1 MAGLAFT
8 KMHGLGNDFVLLD
21 LRGGRPAPDRALVQA
36 MADRHRGVGFDQLIT
51 IEDAARADCAF
62 RYRIWNRDGSEAEQ
76 CGNGARCVVAWLA
89 ADGAVAGDTL
99 VLEAPGGKRIDAERR
114 ADGGIRLAMGVPDF
128 DPAAVAFEAAA
139 DAPMHVLD
147 IYEGKTELGVVSM
160 GNPHAVIEV
169 RDIDGAMVE
178 RIGPRIERHPAFRNG
193 CNVGFVQRVDAGHL
207 KLRVWERGVG
217 ETEACGSGAC
227 AAMAVLRRRNRVAAS
242 VAVDLPGGR
251 LTIDWAGP
259 GQPLYKTGPA
269 TFVFDGVWRR

>member
-21 LRGGRPAPDRALVQA
+21 LRGGRPAPERALVQA

-51 IEDAARADCAF
+51 IEDAARDDCAF
-62 RYRIWNRDGSEAEQ
+62 GYRIWNRDGSAAEQ

-89 ADGAVAGDTL
+89 EAGAVAGAA
-99 VLEAPGGKRIDAERR
+99 VALEAPGGKRIDAERH
-114 ADGGIRLAMGVPDF
+114 ADGTIRLAMGVPDF
-128 DPAAVAFEAAA
+128 DPAAVGFAAA
-139 DAPMHVLD
+139 GDAPVHTLD

-169 RDIDGAMVE
+169 RDVDTALVD
-178 RIGPRIERHPAFRNG
+178 RIGPRIERHPAFGQG

-227 AAMAVLRRRNRVAAS
+227 AAMAVLRRRHRVADA

>member
-1 MAGLAFT
+1 MAGLAFS

-21 LRGGRPAPDRALVQA
+21 LRGGRPEPERVLVQA

-51 IEDAARADCAF
+51 IEDAARSDCAF
-62 RYRIWNRDGSEAEQ
+62 RYRIWNQDGSAAEQ

-89 ADGAVAGDTL
+89 RAGAVVGPTL
-99 VLEAPGGKRIDAERR
+99 ALEAPGGKRIDAELLD
-114 ADGGIRLAMGVPDF
+114 DGEVRLAMGEPDF
-128 DPAAVAFEAAA
+128 DPDAVGFAAAA
-139 DAPMHVLD
+139 DAPMHQVD
-147 IYEGKTELGVVSM
+147 IYEGTTELGVVSM

-169 RDIDGAMVE
+169 RDVGGAVVE

-193 CNVGFVQRVDAGHL
+193 CNVGFVQRVDATHL

-227 AAMAVLRRRNRVAAS
+227 AAMAVLRRRRQVAET

-251 LTIDWAGP
+251 LTIAWAGP
-259 GQPLYKTGPA
+259 GAPLSMTGPA
-269 TFVFDGVWRR
+269 TFVYDGVWGR

>member
-1 MAGLAFT
+1 MAGLAFS

-21 LRGGRPAPDRALVQA
+21 LRGGRPEPERALVQA

-51 IEDAARADCAF
+51 IEDAALSGAAF
-62 RYRIWNRDGSEAEQ
+62 RYRIWNQDGSAAEQ

-89 ADGAVAGDTL
+89 RAGAVAGHTL
-99 VLEAPGGKRIDAERR
+99 ALEAPGGKRIDAELRN
-114 ADGGIRLAMGVPDF
+114 DGEIRLAMGEPDF
-128 DPAAVAFEAAA
+128 EPAAVGFDAAA
-139 DAPMHVLD
+139 DAPTHVLD

-169 RDIDGAMVE
+169 RDVDGTVVE
-178 RIGPRIERHPAFRNG
+178 RIGPRIEHHPMFRNG
-193 CNVGFVQRVDAGHL
+193 CNVGFVQRVDATHL

-227 AAMAVLRRRNRVAAS
+227 AAMAVLRRRQRVAET

-251 LTIDWAGP
+251 LTIAWAGP
-259 GQPLYKTGPA
+259 GTPLTMTGPA
-269 TFVFDGVWRR
+269 TFVFDGVWGR